1 MKKLLT
7 NYKKNKLSKVNWWF
21 IGLILVTISFN
32 YQIIFQGKII
42 FYGDIIVQYIPLAK
56 VLADHIRNFT
66 LPFWNS
72 FVGMGFPLISEP
84 QVGSF
89 YPINWIVY
97 LLLSFRIGYN
107 FIYILHL
114 LLGGMFMWLYL
125 RELGLGNPAKF
136 IGSISFIFSSFFVT
150 HTCHQSIIL
159 TGIWMPL
166 ALLFLEKGINQP
178 KFFGLFG
185 LACFMQGAAGHP
197 HVFIMSMC
205 LYGLYT
211 IRIIIINKKR
221 ILLIAIISYRS

>member
-42 FYGDIIVQYIPLAK
+42 FYGDIIVQYIPWAK

-97 LLLSFRIGYN
+97 LLLPFRIGYN